1 MTTLAELRE
10 KVRERADQQTSQFIS
25 DSELNGYINNS
36 YAELYDI
43 LVASFED
50 YYSKLVN
57 FTIASGDSNYAIPS
71 DCYKIRGIDLSYDGT
86 NWVNVARYNFAER
99 NRIGARTRI
108 NVGLLG
114 VNYRLLG
121 GNLEFIPEDRAPGNY
136 RLWYIPRY
144 TALTSD
150 SSILSDVL
158 DFEEYIIV
166 DSAIKCMIKEESDP
180 SMLVM
185 AKQGLKQRIDA
196 MAANRDSA
204 QPERVG
210 DVSTVA
216 NRYGGTT
223 PYYGWY

>member
-1 MTTLAELRE
+1 MTTLAEIRE
-10 KVRERADQQTSQFIS
+10 KVRERSDQQNSQFIT
-25 DSELNGYINNS
+25 DAELNGYINNS

-43 LVASFED
+43 LVSSFED
-50 YYSKLVN
+50 YYTSIYPFV
-57 FTIASGDSNYAIPS
+57 IASGSSDIAIPS
-71 DCYKIRGIDLSYDGT
+71 DCYKIRGVDLSYDGT
-86 NWVNVARYNFAER
+86 NWVNVAKFNFAER

-114 VNYRLLG
+114 VNYRLMGDKLY
-121 GNLEFIPEDRAPGNY
+121 FIPEDRAPGQY

-144 TALTSD
+144 TPLVNDTD
-150 SSILSDVL
+150 VLSDVL
-158 DFEEYIIV
+158 DFDEYIIV
-166 DSAIKCMIKEESDP
+166 DAAIKCLIKEESDP

-185 AKQGLKQRIDA
+185 AKQALKQRIDS
-196 MAANRDSA
+196 MAANRDAA